1 MSNINKVLVQII
13 SISIVSKNNNKKNKK
28 QVQYNHLN
36 SVTNFHCRGVSTV
49 EFYSFRLCVIP
60 LSILMISSLS
70 YGLILNG
77 LLLDLDNL

>member
-13 SISIVSKNNNKKNKK
+13 SISIVSKKKAKKK

-36 SVTNFHCRGVSTV
+36 SVTNFHCRSVSTV

-70 YGLILNG
+70 YGLIFDG